1 MTRIDDR
8 VCRRETAR
16 KRAVRAALSVALGF
30 SMLVG
35 AQAAQYDY
43 PAQVDA
49 QRQYQAAQRQA
60 TQSRSNG
67 ASSSRTPILSGLFN
81 NQGGSAQEES
91 VEPQRVGLLGGKP
104 LLPSLRGSF
113 EPKPQTNA
121 QSTPRAAQQPSSRA
135 MPPYAAQRNPAQS
148 RPGVDPNQ
156 AFHSRAQHLGV
167 TTGIAAESRPANPS
181 GAAILSQASA
191 NPQDANEALSKLP
204 WDLFPAETRERLEK
218 LATRPTM
225 YRRLPMAGCR
235 CNPELFDFFLTYPQ
249 TIVELWRSMG
259 YEEITMAEIGRGQYT
274 ISEKG
279 GSKGTLTILYQTS
292 ELAVAHVTGVYRGAG
307 LIRPVEGEALV
318 VLQTRYTEDASLT
331 PLVICR
337 LDAFID
343 IKNPGVDLLART
355 FTQAL
360 GKIADSNFQQTLAFI
375 DSVSQTAEQ
384 DPQQFAGVVAQLRG
398 LPTDARR
405 ALLYKTQ
412 QLDMQKRLRM
422 RGELPNYMLLAKA
435 NDPNPGYA
443 RILSRGANQV
453 APHSSGIDASYAS
466 SAATP
471 STNRARS
478 SAKSYEISA
487 EDFMGND
494 FSLADDES
502 YDGGDW
508 SDDEHIMTGDAYLAT
523 QSLGRSSS
531 APSLAKLKSIPSTNS
546 RAMALLS
553 ESEEE
558 NELGVDSLLTT
569 DEPAEIEP
577 LAVSSDDEDFDVL
590 AADESLAIA
599 IPLEI
604 AGGASESEEVAEITI
619 DDDGVPI
626 LDFNVDDNNVA
637 EDEDEDDA
645 STIVALPD
653 SLEETDESDNE
664 SDALILDEIPD
675 ATETLL
681 STADDGGEEDGG
693 DEESN
698 TENDADSTDDEA
710 DEFLPVL
717 SEEDEEESQISQSV
731 ESFSA
736 PRETPAFKS
745 VKSDD
750 KKTAKADANGWTVSN
765 LSSGS
770 LNAIK
775 SVPPTPAASDQ
786 KEAPKVAS
794 RPVTLRYTPPVD
806 ASNQGSPVK
815 TFAQINKADDGERVA
830 TYRWTPVPGVFVAKT
845 AAVETTDSGD
855 SKVEKR

>member
-8 VCRRETAR
+8 VRRRESAR
-16 KRAVRAALSVALGF
+16 KRTARAALSVALGF

-35 AQAAQYDY
+35 AEAAQYDY

-49 QRQYQAAQRQA
+49 QRQYQAAQRQG

-67 ASSSRTPILSGLFN
+67 ASSSRTPIISGLFN
-81 NQGGSAQEES
+81 NQGGSPQS
-91 VEPQRVGLLGGKP
+91 SEPQRVGLLGGKP
-104 LLPSLRGSF
+104 LLPSLRGSSD
-113 EPKPQTNA
+113 PKPQSNVPPT
-121 QSTPRAAQQPSSRA
+121 QQPSPRA

-148 RPGVDPNQ
+148 RSGADPNQ
-156 AFHSRAQHLGV
+156 AFHSRAVHLGAS
-167 TTGIAAESRPANPS
+167 GGSAQESRPANPS
-181 GAAILSQASA
+181 GAAILSQAST

-235 CNPELFDFFLTYPQ
+235 CNPELFDFFLSYPQ

-259 YEEITMAEIGRGQYT
+259 YDEITMAEIGRGQYT

-384 DPQQFAGVVAQLRG
+384 DPQQFVSVAAQLRG
-398 LPTDARR
+398 LSTDARR

-412 QLDMQKRLRM
+412 QLDMQKRLRI
-422 RGELPNYMLLAKA
+422 RGERPNYMLLAKA

-453 APHSSGIDASYAS
+453 APQSSGLDASYAS

-471 STNRARS
+471 STTRARS

-487 EDFMGND
+487 DDFMGND
-494 FSLADDES
+494 FSLANDES

-508 SDDEHIMTGDAYLAT
+508 GDDEHIMTGDAYLAT
-523 QSLGRSSS
+523 QSLGRSS
-531 APSLAKLKSIPSTNS
+531 ATPSLAKLKSAPSTNS

-553 ESEEE
+553 ESEEDGG
-558 NELGVDSLLTT
+558 LGIDSLLTT

-577 LAVSSDDEDFDVL
+577 LAVSSDDEDFDAL

-604 AGGASESEEVAEITI
+604 AGNASESEDVAEITI
-619 DDDGVPI
+619 DEDGNPI
-626 LDFNVDDNNVA
+626 LDFNVDDN
-637 EDEDEDDA
+637 DDA
-645 STIVALPD
+645 DVENDASMMVALPG
-653 SLEETDESDNE
+653 SLEEADDPEVDAD
-664 SDALILDEIPD
+664 SDALLLDEIPD

-681 STADDGGEEDGG
+681 STADDDG
-693 DEESN
+693 DEES
-698 TENDADSTDDEA
+698 EADAEDATDDET

-717 SEEDEEESQISQSV
+717 NEEDEEEPQISKSVQS
-731 ESFSA
+731 FAA

-745 VKSDD
+745 VKSND
-750 KKTAKADANGWTVSN
+750 KKATKADANGWTVSTH
-765 LSSGS
+765 SSGA

-775 SVPPTPAASDQ
+775 SAPAAPAVSDQ
-786 KEAPKVAS
+786 KETPKVAS
-794 RPVTLRYTPPVD
+794 RPITLRYTPPVD
-806 ASNQGSPVK
+806 VSNQGSPVK
-815 TFAQINKADDGERVA
+815 TFDQIDKADDGERVA

-845 AAVETTDSGD
+845 AAADPTDSGE

>member
-8 VCRRETAR
+8 VRRRESAR
-16 KRAVRAALSVALGF
+16 KRTARAALSVALGF

-35 AQAAQYDY
+35 AEAAQYDY

-49 QRQYQAAQRQA
+49 QRQYQAAQRQG

-67 ASSSRTPILSGLFN
+67 ASSSRTPIISGLFN
-81 NQGGSAQEES
+81 NQGGSPQS
-91 VEPQRVGLLGGKP
+91 SEPQRVGLLGGKP
-104 LLPSLRGSF
+104 LLPSLRGSSD
-113 EPKPQTNA
+113 PKPQSNVQPT
-121 QSTPRAAQQPSSRA
+121 QQPAPRA
-135 MPPYAAQRNPAQS
+135 MPPYAAQRNPALS
-148 RPGVDPNQ
+148 RSGADPNQ
-156 AFHSRAQHLGV
+156 AFHSRAVHLGASGG
-167 TTGIAAESRPANPS
+167 TAQESRPANPS
-181 GAAILSQASA
+181 GAAILSQAST

-259 YEEITMAEIGRGQYT
+259 YDEITMAEIGRGQYT

-384 DPQQFAGVVAQLRG
+384 DPQQFASVAAQLRG
-398 LPTDARR
+398 LSTDARR

-412 QLDMQKRLRM
+412 QLDMQKRLRI
-422 RGELPNYMLLAKA
+422 RGERPNYMLLAKA

-453 APHSSGIDASYAS
+453 APQSSGLDASYAS
-466 SAATP
+466 STATP
-471 STNRARS
+471 STTRARS

-487 EDFMGND
+487 DDFMGND
-494 FSLADDES
+494 FSLANDES

-508 SDDEHIMTGDAYLAT
+508 GDDEHIMTGDAYLAT
-523 QSLGRSSS
+523 QSLGRSS
-531 APSLAKLKSIPSTNS
+531 ATPSLAKLKSAPSTNS

-553 ESEEE
+553 ESEED
-558 NELGVDSLLTT
+558 GGFGIDSLLTT

-577 LAVSSDDEDFDVL
+577 LAVSSDDEDFDAL

-604 AGGASESEEVAEITI
+604 AGNASESEDVAEITI
-619 DDDGVPI
+619 DEDGNPI
-626 LDFNVDDNNVA
+626 LDFNVDDN
-637 EDEDEDDA
+637 DDA
-645 STIVALPD
+645 DVENDASLMVALPG
-653 SLEETDESDNE
+653 SLEEADDPEVDAD
-664 SDALILDEIPD
+664 SDALLLDEIPD

-681 STADDGGEEDGG
+681 STADDDG
-693 DEESN
+693 DEES
-698 TENDADSTDDEA
+698 EADAEDATDDET

-717 SEEDEEESQISQSV
+717 NEEDEEEPQISKSVQS
-731 ESFSA
+731 FAA

-745 VKSDD
+745 VKSND
-750 KKTAKADANGWTVSN
+750 KKATKTDANGWTVSTH
-765 LSSGS
+765 SSGA
-770 LNAIK
+770 LNASK
-775 SVPPTPAASDQ
+775 SAPATPAISDQ

-794 RPVTLRYTPPVD
+794 RPITLRYTPPVD
-806 ASNQGSPVK
+806 VSNQGSPVK
-815 TFAQINKADDGERVA
+815 TFDQIDKADDGERVA

-845 AAVETTDSGD
+845 AAADPTDSGE

>member
-8 VCRRETAR
+8 VRRRESAR
-16 KRAVRAALSVALGF
+16 KRTARAALSVALGF

-35 AQAAQYDY
+35 AEAAQYDY

-49 QRQYQAAQRQA
+49 QRQYQAAQRQG

-67 ASSSRTPILSGLFN
+67 ASSSRTPIISGLFN
-81 NQGGSAQEES
+81 NQGGSPQS
-91 VEPQRVGLLGGKP
+91 SEPQRVGLLGGKP
-104 LLPSLRGSF
+104 LLPSLRGSSD
-113 EPKPQTNA
+113 PKPQSNVQPT
-121 QSTPRAAQQPSSRA
+121 QQPAPRA
-135 MPPYAAQRNPAQS
+135 MPPYAAQRNPALS
-148 RPGVDPNQ
+148 RSGADPNQ
-156 AFHSRAQHLGV
+156 AFHSRAVHLGASGG
-167 TTGIAAESRPANPS
+167 TAQESRPANPS
-181 GAAILSQASA
+181 GAAILSQAST

-259 YEEITMAEIGRGQYT
+259 YDEITMAEIGRGQYT

-384 DPQQFAGVVAQLRG
+384 DPQQFASVAAQLRG
-398 LPTDARR
+398 LSTDARR

-412 QLDMQKRLRM
+412 QLDMQKRLRI
-422 RGELPNYMLLAKA
+422 RGERPNYMLLAKA

-453 APHSSGIDASYAS
+453 APQSSGLDASYAS

-471 STNRARS
+471 STTRARS

-487 EDFMGND
+487 DDFMGND

-508 SDDEHIMTGDAYLAT
+508 GDDEHTMTGDAYLAT
-523 QSLGRSSS
+523 QSLGRSS
-531 APSLAKLKSIPSTNS
+531 ATPSLAKLKSAPSTNS
-546 RAMALLS
+546 RAMELLS
-553 ESEEE
+553 ESEED
-558 NELGVDSLLTT
+558 GGFGIDSLLTT

-577 LAVSSDDEDFDVL
+577 LAVSSDDEDFDAL

-604 AGGASESEEVAEITI
+604 AGNASESEDVAEITI
-619 DDDGVPI
+619 DEDGNPI
-626 LDFNVDDNNVA
+626 LDFNVDDN
-637 EDEDEDDA
+637 DDA
-645 STIVALPD
+645 DVENDASLMVALPG
-653 SLEETDESDNE
+653 SLEEADDPEVDAD
-664 SDALILDEIPD
+664 SDALLLDEIPD

-681 STADDGGEEDGG
+681 STADDDG
-693 DEESN
+693 DEES
-698 TENDADSTDDEA
+698 EADAEDATDDET

-717 SEEDEEESQISQSV
+717 NEEDEEEPQISKSVQS
-731 ESFSA
+731 FAA

-745 VKSDD
+745 VKSND
-750 KKTAKADANGWTVSN
+750 KKATKTDANGWTVSTH
-765 LSSGS
+765 SSGA

-775 SVPPTPAASDQ
+775 SAPAAPAVSDQ
-786 KEAPKVAS
+786 KETPKVAS
-794 RPVTLRYTPPVD
+794 RPITLRYTPPVD
-806 ASNQGSPVK
+806 VSNQGSPVK
-815 TFAQINKADDGERVA
+815 TFEQIDKADDGERVA

-845 AAVETTDSGD
+845 AAADPTDSGK

>member
-8 VCRRETAR
+8 VSRRETAR
-16 KRAVRAALSVALGF
+16 KRAARAALSVALGF

-35 AQAAQYDY
+35 AEAAQYDY
-43 PAQVDA
+43 PAQMDA
-49 QRQYQAAQRQA
+49 QRQYQAAQRQGM
-60 TQSRSNG
+60 QSRSNG
-67 ASSSRTPILSGLFN
+67 ASSSRTPIISGLFN
-81 NQGGSAQEES
+81 NQGGSPQS
-91 VEPQRVGLLGGKP
+91 SEPQRVGLLGGKP
-104 LLPSLRGSF
+104 LLPSLRGSSD
-113 EPKPQTNA
+113 PKPQSNVQPT
-121 QSTPRAAQQPSSRA
+121 QQPAPRA

-148 RPGVDPNQ
+148 RSGADPNQ
-156 AFHSRAQHLGV
+156 AFHSRAVHLGASGG
-167 TTGIAAESRPANPS
+167 TAQESRPANPS
-181 GAAILSQASA
+181 GAAILSQAST

-235 CNPELFDFFLTYPQ
+235 CNPELFDFFLSYPQ

-259 YEEITMAEIGRGQYT
+259 YDEITMAEIGRGQYT

-384 DPQQFAGVVAQLRG
+384 DPQQFASVAAQLRG
-398 LPTDARR
+398 LSTDARR

-412 QLDMQKRLRM
+412 QLDMQKRLRI
-422 RGELPNYMLLAKA
+422 RGERPNYMLLAKA

-453 APHSSGIDASYAS
+453 APQSSGLDASYAS

-471 STNRARS
+471 STTRARS

-487 EDFMGND
+487 DDFMGND

-508 SDDEHIMTGDAYLAT
+508 GDDEHIMTGDAYLAT
-523 QSLGRSSS
+523 QSLGSSRST
-531 APSLAKLKSIPSTNS
+531 PSLAKLKSAPSTNS
-546 RAMALLS
+546 RAMALLN
-553 ESEEE
+553 ESEEKD
-558 NELGVDSLLTT
+558 ELGIDSLLST

-577 LAVSSDDEDFDVL
+577 LAVSSDDEDFDAL

-604 AGGASESEEVAEITI
+604 AGNASESEDVAEITI
-619 DDDGVPI
+619 DEDGNPI
-626 LDFNVDDNNVA
+626 LDFNVDDNDDA
-637 EDEDEDDA
+637 EDEDDA
-645 STIVALPD
+645 SMMVALPE
-653 SLEETDESDNE
+653 SLEEADEPEVDAD
-664 SDALILDEIPD
+664 SDALLLDEIPD

-681 STADDGGEEDGG
+681 STADDDG
-693 DEESN
+693 DEEP
-698 TENDADSTDDEA
+698 EADAEDATDDET

-717 SEEDEEESQISQSV
+717 NEEDEEEPQISKSVQS
-731 ESFSA
+731 FAA

-745 VKSDD
+745 VKSND
-750 KKTAKADANGWTVSN
+750 KKATKADANGWTVSTH
-765 LSSGS
+765 SSGA

-775 SVPPTPAASDQ
+775 SAPATPAVSDQ

-794 RPVTLRYTPPVD
+794 RPITLRYTPPVD
-806 ASNQGSPVK
+806 VSNQGSPVK
-815 TFAQINKADDGERVA
+815 TFDQIDKADDGERVA

-845 AAVETTDSGD
+845 AAADPTDSGE

>member
-8 VCRRETAR
+8 VRRRESAR
-16 KRAVRAALSVALGF
+16 KRTARAALSVALGF

-35 AQAAQYDY
+35 AEAAQYDY

-49 QRQYQAAQRQA
+49 QRQYQAAQRQG

-67 ASSSRTPILSGLFN
+67 ASSSRTPIISGLFN
-81 NQGGSAQEES
+81 NQGGSPQS
-91 VEPQRVGLLGGKP
+91 SEPQRVGLLGGKP
-104 LLPSLRGSF
+104 LLPSLRGSSD
-113 EPKPQTNA
+113 PKPQSNVQPT
-121 QSTPRAAQQPSSRA
+121 QQPAPRA
-135 MPPYAAQRNPAQS
+135 MPPYAAQRNPALS
-148 RPGVDPNQ
+148 RSGADPNQ
-156 AFHSRAQHLGV
+156 AFHSRAVHLGASGG
-167 TTGIAAESRPANPS
+167 TAQESRPANPS
-181 GAAILSQASA
+181 GAAILSQAST

-259 YEEITMAEIGRGQYT
+259 YDEITMAEIGRGQYT

-384 DPQQFAGVVAQLRG
+384 DPQQFASVAAQLRG
-398 LPTDARR
+398 LSTDARR

-412 QLDMQKRLRM
+412 QLDMQKRLRI
-422 RGELPNYMLLAKA
+422 RGERPNYMLLAKA

-453 APHSSGIDASYAS
+453 APQSSGLDASYAS

-471 STNRARS
+471 STTRAHS

-487 EDFMGND
+487 DDFMGND

-508 SDDEHIMTGDAYLAT
+508 GDDEHTMTGDAYLAT
-523 QSLGRSSS
+523 QSLGRSS
-531 APSLAKLKSIPSTNS
+531 ATPSLAKLKSAPSTNS

-553 ESEEE
+553 ESEED
-558 NELGVDSLLTT
+558 GGFGIDSLLTT
-569 DEPAEIEP
+569 DDPAEIEP
-577 LAVSSDDEDFDVL
+577 LAVSSDDEDFDAL

-604 AGGASESEEVAEITI
+604 AGNASESEDVAEITI
-619 DDDGVPI
+619 DEDGNPI
-626 LDFNVDDNNVA
+626 LDFNVDDN
-637 EDEDEDDA
+637 DDA
-645 STIVALPD
+645 DVENDASMMVALPG
-653 SLEETDESDNE
+653 SLEEANDPEVDAD
-664 SDALILDEIPD
+664 SDALLLDEIPD

-681 STADDGGEEDGG
+681 STADDDG
-693 DEESN
+693 DEES
-698 TENDADSTDDEA
+698 EADAEDATDDET

-717 SEEDEEESQISQSV
+717 NEENEEEPQISKSVQS
-731 ESFSA
+731 FAA

-745 VKSDD
+745 VKSND
-750 KKTAKADANGWTVSN
+750 KKATKADANGWTVSTH
-765 LSSGS
+765 SSGA

-775 SVPPTPAASDQ
+775 SAPATPAVSDQ

-794 RPVTLRYTPPVD
+794 RPITLRYTPPVD
-806 ASNQGSPVK
+806 VSNQGSPVK
-815 TFAQINKADDGERVA
+815 TFDQIDKADDGERVA

-845 AAVETTDSGD
+845 AAADPTDSGE

>member
-8 VCRRETAR
+8 VRRRESAR
-16 KRAVRAALSVALGF
+16 KRTARAALSVALGF

-35 AQAAQYDY
+35 AEAAQYDY

-49 QRQYQAAQRQA
+49 QRQYQAAQRQG

-67 ASSSRTPILSGLFN
+67 ASSSRTPIISGLFN
-81 NQGGSAQEES
+81 NQGGSPQS
-91 VEPQRVGLLGGKP
+91 SEPQRVGLLGGKP
-104 LLPSLRGSF
+104 LLPSLRGSSD
-113 EPKPQTNA
+113 PKPQSNVQPT
-121 QSTPRAAQQPSSRA
+121 QQPAPRA
-135 MPPYAAQRNPAQS
+135 MPPYAAQRNPALS
-148 RPGVDPNQ
+148 RSGADPNQ
-156 AFHSRAQHLGV
+156 AFHSRAVHLGASGG
-167 TTGIAAESRPANPS
+167 TAQESRPENPS
-181 GAAILSQASA
+181 GAAILSQAST

-259 YEEITMAEIGRGQYT
+259 YDEITMAEIGRGQYT

-384 DPQQFAGVVAQLRG
+384 DPQQFASVAAQLRG
-398 LPTDARR
+398 LSTDARR

-412 QLDMQKRLRM
+412 QLDMQKRLRI
-422 RGELPNYMLLAKA
+422 RGERPNYMLLAKA

-453 APHSSGIDASYAS
+453 APQSSGLDASYAS

-471 STNRARS
+471 STTRARS

-487 EDFMGND
+487 DDFMGND

-508 SDDEHIMTGDAYLAT
+508 GDDEHTMTGDAYLAT
-523 QSLGRSSS
+523 QSLGRSS
-531 APSLAKLKSIPSTNS
+531 ATPSLAKLKSAPSTNS

-553 ESEEE
+553 ESEED
-558 NELGVDSLLTT
+558 GGFGIDSLLTT

-577 LAVSSDDEDFDVL
+577 LAVSSDDEDFDAL

-604 AGGASESEEVAEITI
+604 AGNASESEDVAEITI
-619 DDDGVPI
+619 DEDGNPI
-626 LDFNVDDNNVA
+626 LDFNVDDN
-637 EDEDEDDA
+637 DDA
-645 STIVALPD
+645 DVENDASMMVALPG
-653 SLEETDESDNE
+653 SLEEADDPEVDAD
-664 SDALILDEIPD
+664 SDALLLDEIPD

-681 STADDGGEEDGG
+681 STADDDG
-693 DEESN
+693 DEES
-698 TENDADSTDDEA
+698 EADAEDATDDET

-717 SEEDEEESQISQSV
+717 NEEDEEEPQISKSVQS
-731 ESFSA
+731 FAA

-745 VKSDD
+745 VKSND
-750 KKTAKADANGWTVSN
+750 KKATKTDANGWTVSTH
-765 LSSGS
+765 SSGA
-770 LNAIK
+770 LNASK
-775 SVPPTPAASDQ
+775 SAPATPAVSDQ
-786 KEAPKVAS
+786 KETPKVAS
-794 RPVTLRYTPPVD
+794 RPITLRYTPPVD
-806 ASNQGSPVK
+806 VSNQGSPVK
-815 TFAQINKADDGERVA
+815 TFDQIDKADDGERVA

-845 AAVETTDSGD
+845 AAADPTDSGE

>member
-8 VCRRETAR
+8 VSRRETAR
-16 KRAVRAALSVALGF
+16 KRAARVALSVALGF

-35 AQAAQYDY
+35 AEAAQYDY
-43 PAQVDA
+43 PAQMDA

-67 ASSSRTPILSGLFN
+67 ASSSRTPIISGLFN
-81 NQGGSAQEES
+81 NQGGSPQS
-91 VEPQRVGLLGGKP
+91 SEPQRVGLLGGKP
-104 LLPSLRGSF
+104 LLPSLRGSS
-113 EPKPQTNA
+113 EPKPQSNVQPTQQPA
-121 QSTPRAAQQPSSRA
+121 PRAI
-135 MPPYAAQRNPAQS
+135 PPYAAQRNPAQS
-148 RPGVDPNQ
+148 RSGADPNQ
-156 AFHSRAQHLGV
+156 AFHSRAVHLGV
-167 TTGIAAESRPANPS
+167 SGGTAQESRPANPS
-181 GAAILSQASA
+181 GAAILSQAST

-384 DPQQFAGVVAQLRG
+384 DPQQFASVAAQLRG
-398 LPTDARR
+398 LSTIARS

-412 QLDMQKRLRM
+412 QLDIQKRLRI
-422 RGELPNYMLLAKA
+422 RGERPNYKLLAKA

-453 APHSSGIDASYAS
+453 APQSSGLDASYAS
-466 SAATP
+466 SAAAP
-471 STNRARS
+471 STTRARS

-487 EDFMGND
+487 DDFMGND

-502 YDGGDW
+502 YGGDDW
-508 SDDEHIMTGDAYLAT
+508 GNDEHIMTGDAYLAT
-523 QSLGRSSS
+523 QSLGRSS
-531 APSLAKLKSIPSTNS
+531 ATPSLAKLKSAPSTNS
-546 RAMALLS
+546 RAMELLS
-553 ESEEE
+553 ESEEDGG
-558 NELGVDSLLTT
+558 LGIDSLLTT

-577 LAVSSDDEDFDVL
+577 LAVSSDDEDFDAL

-604 AGGASESEEVAEITI
+604 AGNASESEDVAEITI
-619 DDDGVPI
+619 DEDGNPI
-626 LDFNVDDNNVA
+626 LDFNVDDN
-637 EDEDEDDA
+637 DDA
-645 STIVALPD
+645 DVENDASMMVALPE
-653 SLEETDESDNE
+653 SLEEADDGD
-664 SDALILDEIPD
+664 SDALLLDDIPD

-681 STADDGGEEDGG
+681 STADGDGDE
-693 DEESN
+693 DEES
-698 TENDADSTDDEA
+698 DANAEDSSDATDDEA

-717 SEEDEEESQISQSV
+717 NEEDEEEPQISKSVQS
-731 ESFSA
+731 FAA

-745 VKSDD
+745 VKSND
-750 KKTAKADANGWTVSN
+750 KKASKADANGWTVSTH
-765 LSSGS
+765 SAGT
-770 LNAIK
+770 LNASK
-775 SVPPTPAASDQ
+775 SAPATPAVSDQ

-794 RPVTLRYTPPVD
+794 RPITLRYTPPVD
-806 ASNQGSPVK
+806 ATNQGSPVK
-815 TFAQINKADDGERVA
+815 TFDQINKVDDGERVA

-845 AAVETTDSGD
+845 AAADSTDSGE

>member
-8 VCRRETAR
+8 VRRRESAR
-16 KRAVRAALSVALGF
+16 KRTARAALSVALGF

-35 AQAAQYDY
+35 AEAAQYDY

-49 QRQYQAAQRQA
+49 QRQYQAAQRQG

-67 ASSSRTPILSGLFN
+67 ASSSRTPIISGFFN
-81 NQGGSAQEES
+81 NQGGSPQS
-91 VEPQRVGLLGGKP
+91 SEPQRVGLLGGKP
-104 LLPSLRGSF
+104 LLPSLRGSSD
-113 EPKPQTNA
+113 PKPQSNVQPT
-121 QSTPRAAQQPSSRA
+121 QQPAPRA
-135 MPPYAAQRNPAQS
+135 MPPYAAQRNPALS
-148 RPGVDPNQ
+148 RSGADPNQ
-156 AFHSRAQHLGV
+156 AFHSRAVHLGASGG
-167 TTGIAAESRPANPS
+167 TAQESRPANPS

-259 YEEITMAEIGRGQYT
+259 YDEITMAEIGRGQYT

-384 DPQQFAGVVAQLRG
+384 DPQQFASVAAQLRG
-398 LPTDARR
+398 LSTDARR

-412 QLDMQKRLRM
+412 QLDMQKRLRI
-422 RGELPNYMLLAKA
+422 RGERPNYMLLAKA

-453 APHSSGIDASYAS
+453 APQSSGIDASYAS
-466 SAATP
+466 SAGAP
-471 STNRARS
+471 STTRARS

-487 EDFMGND
+487 DDFMGND

-508 SDDEHIMTGDAYLAT
+508 GDDEHIMTGDAYLAT
-523 QSLGRSSS
+523 QSLGSSRST
-531 APSLAKLKSIPSTNS
+531 PSLAKLKSAPSTNS
-546 RAMALLS
+546 RAMALLN
-553 ESEEE
+553 ESEEKD
-558 NELGVDSLLTT
+558 ELGIDSLLST

-577 LAVSSDDEDFDVL
+577 LAVSSDDKDFDAL

-604 AGGASESEEVAEITI
+604 AGNASESEDVAEITI
-619 DDDGVPI
+619 DEDGNPI
-626 LDFNVDDNNVA
+626 LDFNVDDNDDA
-637 EDEDEDDA
+637 EDEDDA
-645 STIVALPD
+645 SMMVALPE
-653 SLEETDESDNE
+653 SLEEADDSEVDVD
-664 SDALILDEIPD
+664 SDALLLDEIPD

-681 STADDGGEEDGG
+681 STADDDG
-693 DEESN
+693 DEES
-698 TENDADSTDDEA
+698 EADAEDATDDET

-717 SEEDEEESQISQSV
+717 NEEDEEEPQISKSVQS
-731 ESFSA
+731 FAA

-745 VKSDD
+745 VKSND
-750 KKTAKADANGWTVSN
+750 KKATKADANGWTVSTH
-765 LSSGS
+765 SSGA

-775 SVPPTPAASDQ
+775 SAPAMPAVSDQ

-794 RPVTLRYTPPVD
+794 RPITLRYTPPVD
-806 ASNQGSPVK
+806 VSNQGSPVK
-815 TFAQINKADDGERVA
+815 TFDQIDKADDGERVA

-845 AAVETTDSGD
+845 AAADPADSGE

>member
-1 MTRIDDR
+1 
-8 VCRRETAR
+8 
-16 KRAVRAALSVALGF
+16 
-30 SMLVG
+30 
-35 AQAAQYDY
+35 
-43 PAQVDA
+43 
-49 QRQYQAAQRQA
+49 
-60 TQSRSNG
+60 
-67 ASSSRTPILSGLFN
+67 
-81 NQGGSAQEES
+81 
-91 VEPQRVGLLGGKP
+91 
-104 LLPSLRGSF
+104 
-113 EPKPQTNA
+113 
-121 QSTPRAAQQPSSRA
+121 
-135 MPPYAAQRNPAQS
+135 
-148 RPGVDPNQ
+148 
-156 AFHSRAQHLGV
+156 
-167 TTGIAAESRPANPS
+167 
-181 GAAILSQASA
+181 
-191 NPQDANEALSKLP
+191 
-204 WDLFPAETRERLEK
+204 
-218 LATRPTM
+218 
-225 YRRLPMAGCR
+225 
-235 CNPELFDFFLTYPQ
+235 
-249 TIVELWRSMG
+249 
-259 YEEITMAEIGRGQYT
+259 
-274 ISEKG
+274 
-279 GSKGTLTILYQTS
+279 
-292 ELAVAHVTGVYRGAG
+292 
-307 LIRPVEGEALV
+307 
-318 VLQTRYTEDASLT
+318 
-331 PLVICR
+331 
-337 LDAFID
+337 
-343 IKNPGVDLLART
+343 
-355 FTQAL
+355 
-360 GKIADSNFQQTLAFI
+360 
-375 DSVSQTAEQ
+375 
-384 DPQQFAGVVAQLRG
+384 
-398 LPTDARR
+398 
-405 ALLYKTQ
+405 
-412 QLDMQKRLRM
+412 
-422 RGELPNYMLLAKA
+422 
-435 NDPNPGYA
+435 
-443 RILSRGANQV
+443 
-453 APHSSGIDASYAS
+453 
-466 SAATP
+466 
-471 STNRARS
+471 
-478 SAKSYEISA
+478 
-487 EDFMGND
+487 
-494 FSLADDES
+494 
-502 YDGGDW
+502 
-508 SDDEHIMTGDAYLAT
+508 
-523 QSLGRSSS
+523 
-531 APSLAKLKSIPSTNS
+531 
-546 RAMALLS
+546 MALLS

-637 EDEDEDDA
+637 EDEDDA

-681 STADDGGEEDGG
+681 STADEDGG

-710 DEFLPVL
+710 DDFLPVL

-775 SVPPTPAASDQ
+775 SAPPTPAASDQ

-815 TFAQINKADDGERVA
+815 TFDQINKADDGERVA

>member
-8 VCRRETAR
+8 VRRRESAR
-16 KRAVRAALSVALGF
+16 KRTARAALSVALGF

-35 AQAAQYDY
+35 AEAAQYDY

-49 QRQYQAAQRQA
+49 QRQYQAAQRQGM
-60 TQSRSNG
+60 QSRSNG
-67 ASSSRTPILSGLFN
+67 ASSSRTPIISGLFN
-81 NQGGSAQEES
+81 NQGGSPQS
-91 VEPQRVGLLGGKP
+91 SEPQRVGLLGGKP
-104 LLPSLRGSF
+104 LLPSLRGSSD
-113 EPKPQTNA
+113 PKPQSNVQPT
-121 QSTPRAAQQPSSRA
+121 QQPAPRA
-135 MPPYAAQRNPAQS
+135 MPPYAAQRNPALS
-148 RPGVDPNQ
+148 RSGADPNQ
-156 AFHSRAQHLGV
+156 AFHSRAVHLGASGG
-167 TTGIAAESRPANPS
+167 TAQESRPANPS
-181 GAAILSQASA
+181 GAAILSQAST

-259 YEEITMAEIGRGQYT
+259 YDEITMAEIGRGQYT

-384 DPQQFAGVVAQLRG
+384 DPQQFASVAAQLRG
-398 LPTDARR
+398 LSTDARR

-412 QLDMQKRLRM
+412 QLDMQKRLRI
-422 RGELPNYMLLAKA
+422 RGERPNYMLLAKA

-453 APHSSGIDASYAS
+453 APQSSGLDASYAS

-471 STNRARS
+471 STTRARS

-487 EDFMGND
+487 DDFMGND
-494 FSLADDES
+494 FSLANDES

-508 SDDEHIMTGDAYLAT
+508 GDDEHIMTGDAYLAT
-523 QSLGRSSS
+523 QSLGRSS
-531 APSLAKLKSIPSTNS
+531 ATPSLAKLKSAPSTNS

-553 ESEEE
+553 ESEEDGG
-558 NELGVDSLLTT
+558 LGIDSLLTT

-577 LAVSSDDEDFDVL
+577 LAVSSDDEDFDAL

-604 AGGASESEEVAEITI
+604 AGNASESEDVAEITI
-619 DDDGVPI
+619 DEDGNPI
-626 LDFNVDDNNVA
+626 LDFNVDDN
-637 EDEDEDDA
+637 DDA
-645 STIVALPD
+645 DVENDASMMVALPG
-653 SLEETDESDNE
+653 SLEEADDPEVDAD
-664 SDALILDEIPD
+664 SDALLLDEIPD

-681 STADDGGEEDGG
+681 STADDDG
-693 DEESN
+693 DEES
-698 TENDADSTDDEA
+698 EVDAEDATDDET

-717 SEEDEEESQISQSV
+717 NEENEEEPQISKSVQS
-731 ESFSA
+731 FAA

-745 VKSDD
+745 VKSND
-750 KKTAKADANGWTVSN
+750 KKATKTDANGWTVSTH
-765 LSSGS
+765 SSGA
-770 LNAIK
+770 LNASK
-775 SVPPTPAASDQ
+775 SAPATPAVSDQ

-794 RPVTLRYTPPVD
+794 RPITLRYTPPVD
-806 ASNQGSPVK
+806 VSNQGSPVK
-815 TFAQINKADDGERVA
+815 TFDQIDKADDGERVA
-830 TYRWTPVPGVFVAKT
+830 TYRWTPVPGVFVAK
-845 AAVETTDSGD
+845 AAAADPTDSGE

>member
-8 VCRRETAR
+8 VRRRESAR
-16 KRAVRAALSVALGF
+16 KRTARAALSVALGF

-35 AQAAQYDY
+35 AEAAQYDY

-49 QRQYQAAQRQA
+49 QRQYQAAQRQG

-67 ASSSRTPILSGLFN
+67 ASSSRTPIISGLFN
-81 NQGGSAQEES
+81 NQGGSPQS
-91 VEPQRVGLLGGKP
+91 SEPQRVGLLGGKP
-104 LLPSLRGSF
+104 LLPSLRGSSD
-113 EPKPQTNA
+113 PKPQSNVQPT
-121 QSTPRAAQQPSSRA
+121 QQPAPRA
-135 MPPYAAQRNPAQS
+135 MPPYAAQRNPALS
-148 RPGVDPNQ
+148 RSGADPNQ
-156 AFHSRAQHLGV
+156 AFHSRAVHLGASGG
-167 TTGIAAESRPANPS
+167 TAQESRPANPS
-181 GAAILSQASA
+181 GAAILSQAST

-259 YEEITMAEIGRGQYT
+259 YDEITMAEIGRGQYT

-384 DPQQFAGVVAQLRG
+384 DPQQFASVAAQLRG
-398 LPTDARR
+398 LSTDARR

-412 QLDMQKRLRM
+412 QLDMQKRLRI
-422 RGELPNYMLLAKA
+422 RGERPNYMLLAKA

-453 APHSSGIDASYAS
+453 APQSSGIDASYAS
-466 SAATP
+466 SAGAP
-471 STNRARS
+471 STTRARS

-487 EDFMGND
+487 DDFMGND

-508 SDDEHIMTGDAYLAT
+508 GDDEHIMTGDAYLAT
-523 QSLGRSSS
+523 QSLGSSRST
-531 APSLAKLKSIPSTNS
+531 PSLAKLKSAPSTNS
-546 RAMALLS
+546 RAMALLN
-553 ESEEE
+553 ESEEKD
-558 NELGVDSLLTT
+558 ELGIDSLLST

-577 LAVSSDDEDFDVL
+577 LAVSSDDKDFDAL

-604 AGGASESEEVAEITI
+604 AGNASESEDVAEITI
-619 DDDGVPI
+619 DEDGNPI
-626 LDFNVDDNNVA
+626 LDFNVDDNDDA
-637 EDEDEDDA
+637 EDEDDA
-645 STIVALPD
+645 SMMVALPE
-653 SLEETDESDNE
+653 SLEEADDSEVDVD
-664 SDALILDEIPD
+664 SDALLLDEIPD

-681 STADDGGEEDGG
+681 STADDDG
-693 DEESN
+693 DEES
-698 TENDADSTDDEA
+698 EADAEDATDDET

-717 SEEDEEESQISQSV
+717 NEEDEEEPQISKSVQS
-731 ESFSA
+731 FAA

-745 VKSDD
+745 VKSND
-750 KKTAKADANGWTVSN
+750 KKATKADANGWTVSTH
-765 LSSGS
+765 SSGA

-775 SVPPTPAASDQ
+775 SAPATPAVSDQ

-794 RPVTLRYTPPVD
+794 RPITLRYTPPVD
-806 ASNQGSPVK
+806 VSNQGSPVK
-815 TFAQINKADDGERVA
+815 TFDQIDKADDGERVA

-845 AAVETTDSGD
+845 AAADPADSGE

>member
-8 VCRRETAR
+8 VRRRESAR
-16 KRAVRAALSVALGF
+16 KRTARAALSVALGF

-35 AQAAQYDY
+35 AEAAQYDY

-49 QRQYQAAQRQA
+49 QRQYQAAQRQG

-67 ASSSRTPILSGLFN
+67 ASSSRTPIISGLFN
-81 NQGGSAQEES
+81 NQGGSPQS
-91 VEPQRVGLLGGKP
+91 SEPQRVGLLGGKP
-104 LLPSLRGSF
+104 LLPSLRGSSD
-113 EPKPQTNA
+113 PKPQSNVQPT
-121 QSTPRAAQQPSSRA
+121 QQPAPRA
-135 MPPYAAQRNPAQS
+135 MPPYAAQRNPALS
-148 RPGVDPNQ
+148 RSGADPNQ
-156 AFHSRAQHLGV
+156 AFHSRAVHLGASGG
-167 TTGIAAESRPANPS
+167 TAQESRPANPS
-181 GAAILSQASA
+181 GAAILSQAST

-259 YEEITMAEIGRGQYT
+259 YDEITMAEIGRGQYT

-384 DPQQFAGVVAQLRG
+384 DPQQFASVAAQLRG
-398 LPTDARR
+398 LSTDARR

-412 QLDMQKRLRM
+412 QLDMQKRLRI
-422 RGELPNYMLLAKA
+422 RGERPNYMLLAKA

-453 APHSSGIDASYAS
+453 APQSSGLDASYAS

-471 STNRARS
+471 STTRARS

-487 EDFMGND
+487 DDFMGND

-508 SDDEHIMTGDAYLAT
+508 GDDEHTMTGDAYLAT
-523 QSLGRSSS
+523 QSLGRSS
-531 APSLAKLKSIPSTNS
+531 ATPSLAKLKSAPSTNS
-546 RAMALLS
+546 RAMELLS
-553 ESEEE
+553 ESEED
-558 NELGVDSLLTT
+558 GGFGIDSLLTT

-577 LAVSSDDEDFDVL
+577 LAVSSDDEDFDAL

-604 AGGASESEEVAEITI
+604 AGNASESEDVAEITI
-619 DDDGVPI
+619 DEDGNPI
-626 LDFNVDDNNVA
+626 LDFNVDDN
-637 EDEDEDDA
+637 DDA
-645 STIVALPD
+645 DVENDASLMVALPG
-653 SLEETDESDNE
+653 SLEEADDPEVDAD
-664 SDALILDEIPD
+664 SDALLLDEIPD

-681 STADDGGEEDGG
+681 STDDDDG
-693 DEESN
+693 DEES
-698 TENDADSTDDEA
+698 EADAEDATDDET

-717 SEEDEEESQISQSV
+717 NEEDEEEPQISKSVQS
-731 ESFSA
+731 FAA

-745 VKSDD
+745 VKSND
-750 KKTAKADANGWTVSN
+750 KKATKTDANGWTVSTH
-765 LSSGS
+765 SSGA

-775 SVPPTPAASDQ
+775 SAPAAPAVSDQ
-786 KEAPKVAS
+786 KETPKGAS
-794 RPVTLRYTPPVD
+794 RPITLRYTPPVD
-806 ASNQGSPVK
+806 VSNQGSPVK
-815 TFAQINKADDGERVA
+815 TFEQIDKADDGERVA

-845 AAVETTDSGD
+845 AAADPADSGE

>member
-8 VCRRETAR
+8 VRRRESAR
-16 KRAVRAALSVALGF
+16 KRTARAALSVALGF

-35 AQAAQYDY
+35 AEAAQYDY

-49 QRQYQAAQRQA
+49 QRQYQAAQRQG

-67 ASSSRTPILSGLFN
+67 ASSSRTPIISGLFN
-81 NQGGSAQEES
+81 NQGGSPQS
-91 VEPQRVGLLGGKP
+91 SEPQRVGLLGGKP
-104 LLPSLRGSF
+104 LLPSLRGSSD
-113 EPKPQTNA
+113 PKPQSNVQPT
-121 QSTPRAAQQPSSRA
+121 QQPAPRA
-135 MPPYAAQRNPAQS
+135 MPPYAAQRNPALS
-148 RPGVDPNQ
+148 RSGADPNQ
-156 AFHSRAQHLGV
+156 AFHSRAVHLGASGG
-167 TTGIAAESRPANPS
+167 TAQESRPANPS
-181 GAAILSQASA
+181 GAAILSQAST

-259 YEEITMAEIGRGQYT
+259 YDEITMAEIGRGQYT

-384 DPQQFAGVVAQLRG
+384 DPQQFASVAAQLRG
-398 LPTDARR
+398 LSTDARR

-412 QLDMQKRLRM
+412 QLDMQKRLRI
-422 RGELPNYMLLAKA
+422 RGERPNYMLLAKA

-453 APHSSGIDASYAS
+453 APQSSGLDASYAS

-471 STNRARS
+471 STTRARS

-487 EDFMGND
+487 DDFMGND
-494 FSLADDES
+494 FSLANDES

-508 SDDEHIMTGDAYLAT
+508 GDDEHIMTGDAYLAT
-523 QSLGRSSS
+523 QSLGRSS
-531 APSLAKLKSIPSTNS
+531 ATPSLAKLKSAPSTNS

-553 ESEEE
+553 ESEED
-558 NELGVDSLLTT
+558 GGFGIDSLLTT

-577 LAVSSDDEDFDVL
+577 LAVSSDDEDFDAL

-604 AGGASESEEVAEITI
+604 AGNASESEDVAEITI
-619 DDDGVPI
+619 DEDGNPI
-626 LDFNVDDNNVA
+626 LDFNVDDN
-637 EDEDEDDA
+637 DDA
-645 STIVALPD
+645 DVENDASMMVALPG
-653 SLEETDESDNE
+653 SLEEADDPEVDAD
-664 SDALILDEIPD
+664 SDALLLDEIPD

-681 STADDGGEEDGG
+681 STADDDG
-693 DEESN
+693 DEES
-698 TENDADSTDDEA
+698 EADAEDATDDET

-717 SEEDEEESQISQSV
+717 NEEDEEEPQISKSVQS
-731 ESFSA
+731 FAA

-745 VKSDD
+745 VKSND
-750 KKTAKADANGWTVSN
+750 KKATKTDANGWTVSTH
-765 LSSGS
+765 SSGA
-770 LNAIK
+770 LNASK
-775 SVPPTPAASDQ
+775 SAPATPAVSDQ

-794 RPVTLRYTPPVD
+794 RPITLRYTPPVD
-806 ASNQGSPVK
+806 VSNQGSPVK
-815 TFAQINKADDGERVA
+815 TFDQIDKADDGERVA

-845 AAVETTDSGD
+845 AAADPTDSGE

>member
-8 VCRRETAR
+8 VRRRETAR
-16 KRAVRAALSVALGF
+16 KRAARAALSVALGF

-35 AQAAQYDY
+35 AEAAQYDY

-67 ASSSRTPILSGLFN
+67 ASSSRTPIISGLFN
-81 NQGGSAQEES
+81 NQDGGSSAES
-91 VEPQRVGLLGGKP
+91 GEPQRVGILGGKP
-104 LLPSLRGSF
+104 LFPSLRGS
-113 EPKPQTNA
+113 EPKA
-121 QSTPRAAQQPSSRA
+121 QATQPLHRPTPTQQPSSRSL
-135 MPPYAAQRNPAQS
+135 PSYARQGNPASS
-148 RPGVDPNQ
+148 RTAADSNQ

-167 TTGIAAESRPANPS
+167 TAGLSVGSRPSAEKRSANPS
-181 GAAILSQASA
+181 GAAVLSQAST

-204 WDLFPAETRERLEK
+204 WALFPAETRERLEK

-235 CNPELFDFFLTYPQ
+235 CNPELFDFFLSYPQ
-249 TIVELWRSMG
+249 TVVELWRSMG
-259 YEEITMAEIGRGQYT
+259 YDEIAMTEVGRGQYS

-307 LIRPVEGEALV
+307 LVRPVEGEALV
-318 VLQTRYTEDASLT
+318 VLQTRYTEDAALT

-343 IKNPGVDLLART
+343 IKNPGLDLLART

-384 DPQQFAGVVAQLRG
+384 DPQQFVGVIAQLRG

-422 RGELPNYMLLAKA
+422 REELPNYSLLAKA
-435 NDPNPGYA
+435 NEPNPGYA

-453 APHSSGIDASYAS
+453 APQSSGIDASYAS
-466 SAATP
+466 SAAMP
-471 STNRARS
+471 SATRARS

-487 EDFMGND
+487 DDFMGND
-494 FSLADDES
+494 FTLADDES
-502 YDGGDW
+502 FDGGEW
-508 SDDEHIMTGDAYLAT
+508 NDDEHIMTGDAYLAT
-523 QSLGRSSS
+523 QSLGRSS
-531 APSLAKLKSIPSTNS
+531 ATPSLAKLKSTPSTNS
-546 RAMALLS
+546 RAMTLLS

-558 NELGVDSLLTT
+558 EFGIDSLLVT
-569 DEPAEIEP
+569 DDPEEIEP
-577 LAVSSDDEDFDVL
+577 LAVSSDDADFDAL

-604 AGGASESEEVAEITI
+604 AGNASNDDGESEDVAEITL
-619 DDDGVPI
+619 DEDGNPV
-626 LDFNVDDNNVA
+626 LDFNV
-637 EDEDEDDA
+637 EDEEDAGDDEDA
-645 STIVALPD
+645 SMMIALPG
-653 SLEETDESDNE
+653 SLEEADDSN
-664 SDALILDEIPD
+664 ALLLDEIPD

-681 STADDGGEEDGG
+681 STADDEVVKEP
-693 DEESN
+693 EAK
-698 TENDADSTDDEA
+698 ENDADDDA
-710 DEFLPVL
+710 ANEFLPVL
-717 SEEDEEESQISQSV
+717 NEEDEEEAPQVSKSV
-731 ESFSA
+731 QTFA
-736 PRETPAFKS
+736 TPHETPAFKS
-745 VKSDD
+745 VKSND
-750 KKTAKADANGWTVSN
+750 KKALKADANGWTVSTH
-765 LSSGS
+765 SPAA
-770 LNAIK
+770 LNAVK
-775 SVPPTPAASDQ
+775 SGPATPAVPEQ
-786 KEAPKVAS
+786 KETSKVAS

-815 TFAQINKADDGERVA
+815 TFDQVDKVADGERVA

-845 AAVETTDSGD
+845 AAADPSASGE

>member
-8 VCRRETAR
+8 VRRRESAR
-16 KRAVRAALSVALGF
+16 KRTARAALSVALGF

-35 AQAAQYDY
+35 AEAAQYDY

-49 QRQYQAAQRQA
+49 QRQYQAAQRQG

-67 ASSSRTPILSGLFN
+67 ASSSRTPIISGLFN
-81 NQGGSAQEES
+81 NQGGSPQS
-91 VEPQRVGLLGGKP
+91 SEPQRVGLLGGKP
-104 LLPSLRGSF
+104 LLPSLRGSSD
-113 EPKPQTNA
+113 PKPQSNVQPT
-121 QSTPRAAQQPSSRA
+121 QQPAPRA
-135 MPPYAAQRNPAQS
+135 MPPYAAQRNPALS
-148 RPGVDPNQ
+148 RSGADPNQ
-156 AFHSRAQHLGV
+156 AFHSRAVHLGASGG
-167 TTGIAAESRPANPS
+167 TAQESRPANPS
-181 GAAILSQASA
+181 GAAILSQAST

-259 YEEITMAEIGRGQYT
+259 YDEITMAEIGRGQYT

-384 DPQQFAGVVAQLRG
+384 DPQQFASVAAQLRG
-398 LPTDARR
+398 LSTDARR

-412 QLDMQKRLRM
+412 QLDMQKRLRI
-422 RGELPNYMLLAKA
+422 RGERPNYMLLAKA

-453 APHSSGIDASYAS
+453 APQSSGLDASYAS

-471 STNRARS
+471 STTRARS

-487 EDFMGND
+487 DDFMGND

-508 SDDEHIMTGDAYLAT
+508 GDDEHTMTGDAYLAT
-523 QSLGRSSS
+523 QSLGRSS
-531 APSLAKLKSIPSTNS
+531 ATPSLAKLKSAPSTNS
-546 RAMALLS
+546 RAMELLS
-553 ESEEE
+553 ESEED
-558 NELGVDSLLTT
+558 GGFGIDSLLTT

-577 LAVSSDDEDFDVL
+577 LAVSSDDEDFDAL

-604 AGGASESEEVAEITI
+604 AGNASESEDVAEITI
-619 DDDGVPI
+619 DEDGNPI
-626 LDFNVDDNNVA
+626 LDFNVDDN
-637 EDEDEDDA
+637 DDA
-645 STIVALPD
+645 DVENDASLMVALPG
-653 SLEETDESDNE
+653 SLEEADDPEVDAD
-664 SDALILDEIPD
+664 SDALLLDEIPD

-681 STADDGGEEDGG
+681 STDDDDG
-693 DEESN
+693 DEES
-698 TENDADSTDDEA
+698 EADAEDATDDET

-717 SEEDEEESQISQSV
+717 NEEDEEEPQISKSVQS
-731 ESFSA
+731 FAA

-745 VKSDD
+745 VKSND
-750 KKTAKADANGWTVSN
+750 KKATKTDANGWTVSTH
-765 LSSGS
+765 SSGA

-775 SVPPTPAASDQ
+775 SAPAAPAVSDQ
-786 KEAPKVAS
+786 KETPKVAS
-794 RPVTLRYTPPVD
+794 RPITLRYTPPVD
-806 ASNQGSPVK
+806 VSNQGSPVK
-815 TFAQINKADDGERVA
+815 TFEQIDKADDGERVA

-845 AAVETTDSGD
+845 AAADPTDSGK

>member
-91 VEPQRVGLLGGKP
+91 GEPQRVGLLGGKP
-104 LLPSLRGSF
+104 LLPSLRSSF

-121 QSTPRAAQQPSSRA
+121 QSTPRA
-135 MPPYAAQRNPAQS
+135 MPPYAAQKNPAQS

-384 DPQQFAGVVAQLRG
+384 DPQQFAGVVAQLRR

-422 RGELPNYMLLAKA
+422 RGELPNYTLLAKA

-453 APHSSGIDASYAS
+453 APQSSGIDASYAS
-466 SAATP
+466 SAGTP
-471 STNRARS
+471 SSTLARS

-487 EDFMGND
+487 DDFMGND

-508 SDDEHIMTGDAYLAT
+508 GDDEHIMTGDAFLAT
-523 QSLGRSSS
+523 QSLGSSRST
-531 APSLAKLKSIPSTNS
+531 PSLAKLKSAPSTNS
-546 RAMALLS
+546 RAMELLD
-553 ESEEE
+553 ESEEKD
-558 NELGVDSLLTT
+558 ELGIDSLLST

-577 LAVSSDDEDFDVL
+577 LSASSDDEDFDAL

-604 AGGASESEEVAEITI
+604 AGGAAESEDVAEITI
-619 DDDGVPI
+619 DEDGVPI
-626 LDFNVDDNNVA
+626 LDFNVDDNDDA
-637 EDEDEDDA
+637 QDEDDA
-645 STIVALPD
+645 SMMVALPG
-653 SLEETDESDNE
+653 SLEEADDPDSDSE
-664 SDALILDEIPD
+664 VDADSDALLLDEIPD

-681 STADDGGEEDGG
+681 STAADDG
-693 DEESN
+693 DEES
-698 TENDADSTDDEA
+698 EADAEDATDDET

-717 SEEDEEESQISQSV
+717 SEENEEEPQVSKSVQS
-731 ESFSA
+731 FAA

-745 VKSDD
+745 VKSND
-750 KKTAKADANGWTVSN
+750 KKATKADANGWTVSTH
-765 LSSGS
+765 SSGA

-775 SVPPTPAASDQ
+775 SAPATPAVSDQ

-794 RPVTLRYTPPVD
+794 RPITLRYTPPVD
-806 ASNQGSPVK
+806 VSNQGSPVK
-815 TFAQINKADDGERVA
+815 TFDQIDKADDGERVA

-845 AAVETTDSGD
+845 AAADPTNSGE

>member
-1 MTRIDDR
+1 
-8 VCRRETAR
+8 
-16 KRAVRAALSVALGF
+16 
-30 SMLVG
+30 
-35 AQAAQYDY
+35 
-43 PAQVDA
+43 
-49 QRQYQAAQRQA
+49 
-60 TQSRSNG
+60 
-67 ASSSRTPILSGLFN
+67 
-81 NQGGSAQEES
+81 
-91 VEPQRVGLLGGKP
+91 
-104 LLPSLRGSF
+104 
-113 EPKPQTNA
+113 
-121 QSTPRAAQQPSSRA
+121 
-135 MPPYAAQRNPAQS
+135 
-148 RPGVDPNQ
+148 
-156 AFHSRAQHLGV
+156 
-167 TTGIAAESRPANPS
+167 
-181 GAAILSQASA
+181 
-191 NPQDANEALSKLP
+191 
-204 WDLFPAETRERLEK
+204 
-218 LATRPTM
+218 
-225 YRRLPMAGCR
+225 
-235 CNPELFDFFLTYPQ
+235 
-249 TIVELWRSMG
+249 MG
-259 YEEITMAEIGRGQYT
+259 YDEITMAEIGRGQYT

-384 DPQQFAGVVAQLRG
+384 DPQQFASVAAQLRG
-398 LPTDARR
+398 LSTDARR

-422 RGELPNYMLLAKA
+422 RGELPNYTLLAKA

-453 APHSSGIDASYAS
+453 APQSSGLDASYAS

-471 STNRARS
+471 STTRARS

-494 FSLADDES
+494 FSLANDES

-508 SDDEHIMTGDAYLAT
+508 GDDEHIMTGDAYLAT
-523 QSLGRSSS
+523 QSLGRSS
-531 APSLAKLKSIPSTNS
+531 ATPSLAKLKSAPSTNS

-553 ESEEE
+553 ESEEDGG
-558 NELGVDSLLTT
+558 LGIDSLLTT

-577 LAVSSDDEDFDVL
+577 LAVSSDDEDFDAL

-604 AGGASESEEVAEITI
+604 AGNASESEDVAEITI
-619 DDDGVPI
+619 DEDGNPI
-626 LDFNVDDNNVA
+626 LDFNVDDN
-637 EDEDEDDA
+637 DDA
-645 STIVALPD
+645 DVENDASMMVALPG
-653 SLEETDESDNE
+653 SLEEADEPEVDAD
-664 SDALILDEIPD
+664 SDALLLDEIPD

-681 STADDGGEEDGG
+681 STADGDE
-693 DEESN
+693 DEES
-698 TENDADSTDDEA
+698 DADAEDASDAIDDET

-717 SEEDEEESQISQSV
+717 NEENEEEPQISKSVQS
-731 ESFSA
+731 FAA

-745 VKSDD
+745 VKSND
-750 KKTAKADANGWTVSN
+750 KKAAKADANGWTVSTH
-765 LSSGS
+765 SSGS

-775 SVPPTPAASDQ
+775 SVPATPAVNDQ
-786 KEAPKVAS
+786 KETPKVAS
-794 RPVTLRYTPPVD
+794 RPITLRYTPPVD
-806 ASNQGSPVK
+806 VSNQGSPVK
-815 TFAQINKADDGERVA
+815 TFDQIDKADDGERVA

-845 AAVETTDSGD
+845 AAADPTDSGE

>member
-8 VCRRETAR
+8 VRRRESAR
-16 KRAVRAALSVALGF
+16 KRTARAALSVALGF

-35 AQAAQYDY
+35 AEAAQYDY

-49 QRQYQAAQRQA
+49 QRQYQAAQRQG

-67 ASSSRTPILSGLFN
+67 ASSSRTPIISGFFN
-81 NQGGSAQEES
+81 NQGGSPQS
-91 VEPQRVGLLGGKP
+91 SEPQRVGLLGGKP
-104 LLPSLRGSF
+104 LLPSLRGSSD
-113 EPKPQTNA
+113 PKPQSNVQPT
-121 QSTPRAAQQPSSRA
+121 QQPAPRA
-135 MPPYAAQRNPAQS
+135 MPPYAAQRNPALS
-148 RPGVDPNQ
+148 RSGADPNQ
-156 AFHSRAQHLGV
+156 AFHSRAVHLGASGG
-167 TTGIAAESRPANPS
+167 TAQESRPANPS
-181 GAAILSQASA
+181 GAAILSQAST

-259 YEEITMAEIGRGQYT
+259 YDEITMAEIGRGQYT

-384 DPQQFAGVVAQLRG
+384 DPQQFASVAAQLRG
-398 LPTDARR
+398 LSTDARR

-412 QLDMQKRLRM
+412 QLDMQKRLRI
-422 RGELPNYMLLAKA
+422 RGERPNYMLLAKA

-453 APHSSGIDASYAS
+453 APQSSGLDASYAS

-471 STNRARS
+471 STTRARS

-487 EDFMGND
+487 DDFMGND
-494 FSLADDES
+494 FSLANDES

-508 SDDEHIMTGDAYLAT
+508 GDDEHIMTGDAYLAT
-523 QSLGRSSS
+523 QSLGRSSATS
-531 APSLAKLKSIPSTNS
+531 SLAKLKSAPSTNS

-553 ESEEE
+553 ESEEDGG
-558 NELGVDSLLTT
+558 LGIDSLLTT

-577 LAVSSDDEDFDVL
+577 LAVSSDDEDFDAL

-604 AGGASESEEVAEITI
+604 AGSAAESEDVAEITI
-619 DDDGVPI
+619 DEDGVPI
-626 LDFNVDDNNVA
+626 LDFNVDDNDDA
-637 EDEDEDDA
+637 QDEDDA
-645 STIVALPD
+645 SMMVALPG
-653 SLEETDESDNE
+653 SLEEADDPEVDAD
-664 SDALILDEIPD
+664 SDALLLDEIPD

-681 STADDGGEEDGG
+681 STADDDG
-693 DEESN
+693 DEES
-698 TENDADSTDDEA
+698 EADAEDATDDET

-717 SEEDEEESQISQSV
+717 NEEDEEEPQISKSVQS
-731 ESFSA
+731 FAA

-745 VKSDD
+745 VKSND
-750 KKTAKADANGWTVSN
+750 KKATKTDANGWTVSTH
-765 LSSGS
+765 SSGA

-775 SVPPTPAASDQ
+775 SAPAAPAVSDQ
-786 KEAPKVAS
+786 KETPKVAS
-794 RPVTLRYTPPVD
+794 RPITLRYTPPVD
-806 ASNQGSPVK
+806 VSNQGSPVK
-815 TFAQINKADDGERVA
+815 TFEQIDKADDGERVA

-845 AAVETTDSGD
+845 AAADPADSGE

>member
-8 VCRRETAR
+8 VRRRESAR
-16 KRAVRAALSVALGF
+16 KRTARAALSVALGF

-35 AQAAQYDY
+35 AEAAQYDY

-49 QRQYQAAQRQA
+49 QRQYQAAQRQG

-67 ASSSRTPILSGLFN
+67 ASSSRTPIISGLFN
-81 NQGGSAQEES
+81 NQGGSPQS
-91 VEPQRVGLLGGKP
+91 SEPQRVGLLGGKP
-104 LLPSLRGSF
+104 LLPSLRGSSD
-113 EPKPQTNA
+113 PKPQSNVQPT
-121 QSTPRAAQQPSSRA
+121 QQPAPRA
-135 MPPYAAQRNPAQS
+135 MPPYAAQRNPALS
-148 RPGVDPNQ
+148 RSGADPNQ
-156 AFHSRAQHLGV
+156 AFHSRAVHLGASGG
-167 TTGIAAESRPANPS
+167 TAQESRPANPS
-181 GAAILSQASA
+181 GAAILSQAST

-259 YEEITMAEIGRGQYT
+259 YDEITMAEIGRGQYT

-384 DPQQFAGVVAQLRG
+384 DPQQFASVAAQLRG
-398 LPTDARR
+398 LSTDARR

-412 QLDMQKRLRM
+412 QLDMQKRLRI
-422 RGELPNYMLLAKA
+422 RGERPNYMLLAKA

-453 APHSSGIDASYAS
+453 APQSSGLDASYAS

-471 STNRARS
+471 STTRARS

-487 EDFMGND
+487 DDFMGND
-494 FSLADDES
+494 FSLANDES

-508 SDDEHIMTGDAYLAT
+508 GDDEHIMTGDAYLAT
-523 QSLGRSSS
+523 QSLGRSS
-531 APSLAKLKSIPSTNS
+531 ATPSLAKLKSAPSTNS

-553 ESEEE
+553 ESEEDGG
-558 NELGVDSLLTT
+558 LGIDSLLTT

-577 LAVSSDDEDFDVL
+577 LAVSSDDEDFDAL

-604 AGGASESEEVAEITI
+604 AGNASESEDVAEITI
-619 DDDGVPI
+619 DEDGNPI
-626 LDFNVDDNNVA
+626 LDFNVDDN
-637 EDEDEDDA
+637 DDA
-645 STIVALPD
+645 DVENDASMMVALPG
-653 SLEETDESDNE
+653 SLEEAGDPEVDAD
-664 SDALILDEIPD
+664 SDALLLDEIPD

-681 STADDGGEEDGG
+681 STADDDG
-693 DEESN
+693 DEES
-698 TENDADSTDDEA
+698 EVDAEDATDDET

-717 SEEDEEESQISQSV
+717 NEEDEEEPQISKSVQS
-731 ESFSA
+731 FAA

-745 VKSDD
+745 VKSND
-750 KKTAKADANGWTVSN
+750 KKATKTDANGWTVSTH
-765 LSSGS
+765 SSGA

-775 SVPPTPAASDQ
+775 SAPATPAVSDQ

-794 RPVTLRYTPPVD
+794 RPITLRYTPPVD
-806 ASNQGSPVK
+806 VSNQGSPVK
-815 TFAQINKADDGERVA
+815 TFDQIDKADDGERVA

-845 AAVETTDSGD
+845 AAADPTDSGE